1 MGQVQEEQKKGLLQ
15 RPADLVMVTYLVLAA
30 FFTLFRGLVS
40 LPWLPPSSTS
50 RLPSQPS
57 SPKFISL
64 FIAKR
69 TDTFFYLILKK
80 VPHCLT

>member
-15 RPADLVMVTYLVLAA
+15 RPADLMFIVYLVLAA

-40 LPWLPPSSTS
+40 LPWLPLSFTS

-64 FIAKR
+64 FIAKG